1 MIAKTIKYKDYN
13 GAEREDKFFF
23 NLNQAEITEME
34 LSVDGGLAEMI
45 KGIIEAKNQPE
56 IIKIFKKLILKAY
69 GEKTADGKRFRKTDD
84 NGTPLSIAFS
94 ETEAY
99 SKLFMELAT
108 DDAKAAEFVNGIM
121 PADIDKKALEAEV
134 AKQKAEIEK
143 QSETT
148 NQQ

>member
-13 GAEREDKFFF
+13 GVEREDKFFF
-23 NLNQAEITEME
+23 NLTQAELTEME
-34 LSVDGGLAEMI
+34 LSVDGGLVEMI
-45 KGIIEAKNQPE
+45 KGIVEAKNQPE

-84 NGTPLSIAFS
+84 NGAPLSIAFS

-108 DDAKAAEFVNGIM
+108 DDEKAADFVNGIM
-121 PADIDKKALEAEV
+121 PSDLDKKALQEEI
-134 AKQKAEIEK
+134 AKQKKELE
-143 QSETT
+143 QS
-148 NQQ
+148 NQ

>member
-13 GAEREDKFFF
+13 GVEREDKFFF
-23 NLNQAEITEME
+23 NLTQAEITEME
-34 LSVDGGLAEMI
+34 LSVDGGLADMI
-45 KGIIEAKNQPE
+45 KNIVQAQNQKE

-84 NGTPLSIAFS
+84 NGNSLSVAFS

-108 DDAKAAEFVNGIM
+108 DDEKAAEFVNGIM
-121 PADIDKKALEAEV
+121 PSDIDTKALKAEV
-134 AKQKAEIEK
+134 EKQKKELE
-143 QSETT
+143 QSKTT
-148 NQQ
+148 E